1 MAELAVEIVSEEKA
15 IWSGS
20 GSAIPAR
27 TINGRSGIPPGHTPM
42 LAVLGDGEVV
52 VRTTD
57 GGTVTAQARGG
68 FFSVD
73 HDRVVIAATSARL
86 GDAAAA

>member
-1 MAELAVEIVSEEKA
+1 MRARRLGLVAVATLTFGTLVACGASEEVTDSTA
-15 IWSGS
+15 
-20 GSAIPAR
+20 A
-27 TINGRSGIPPGHTPM
+27 
-42 LAVLGDGEVV
+42 
-52 VRTTD
+52 TTD
-57 GGTVTAQARGG
+57 GGTVTAQAHGG

>member
-1 MAELAVEIVSEEKA
+1 
-15 IWSGS
+15 
-20 GSAIPAR
+20 
-27 TINGRSGIPPGHTPM
+27 
-42 LAVLGDGEVV
+42 
-52 VRTTD
+52 
-57 GGTVTAQARGG
+57 GG

>member
-1 MAELAVEIVSEEKA
+1 
-15 IWSGS
+15 
-20 GSAIPAR
+20 
-27 TINGRSGIPPGHTPM
+27 M

-57 GGTVTAQARGG
+57 GGTVTAQAHGG

>member
-20 GSAIPAR
+20 ASAISAR
-27 TINGRSGIPPGHTPM
+27 TINGEIGILPGHTPM

-57 GGTVTAQARGG
+57 GGTVTAQAQGG
-68 FFSVD
+68 FLSVD
-73 HDRVVIAATSARL
+73 HDRVVIAASAAQL
-86 GDAAAA
+86 DGAAA

>member
-1 MAELAVEIVSEEKA
+1 MAELNVEIVSEERS
-15 IWSGS
+15 IWSGVS
-20 GSAIPAR
+20 AR
-27 TINGRSGIPPGHTPM
+27 TVNGEIGSLPGHTPR
-42 LAVLGDGEVV
+42 LALLGAGEVV
-52 VRTTD
+52 VRAVD
-57 GGTVTAQARGG
+57 GGTVTAQAHGG